1 MSKRC
6 YYEVLEVSKEASE
19 DEIKRAYRKKA
30 FQFHP
35 DRNPGDDEAESNFK
49 EAAEAYEVL
58 RDPEKRSV
66 YDRYGHEGLNGMNG
80 GFGGFQS
87 SEDIFGA
94 FGDIFGEFFGF
105 GQSRG
110 GPRAR
115 AGSDLRYNLEVS
127 FRDAAK
133 GTEIELKIPVT
144 DVCEECGGS
153 GAAAGSS
160 VETCP
165 HCHGTGTVNQSQG
178 FFRIAVA
185 CPRCHGRGQIISDPC
200 KACRGLGTVR
210 KEKSLSVRI
219 PAGVDSGSRLR
230 LRGEGEAGENGGPH
244 GDLYVVIN
252 VKPDDVFRRQEQDL
266 VLTREI
272 TFVQAAL
279 GCKLEVP
286 TLDEPIS
293 MDIPKGTQ
301 SGEVFQLRGLGM
313 PYLGSSH
320 RGDLLVQVNV
330 KTPVKLTARQEE
342 LLKEFERLEEDK
354 PLKKVRKIWKKAKD
368 KVMGD

>member
-6 YYEVLEVSKEASE
+6 YYEVLEVSREASE

-35 DRNPGDDEAESNFK
+35 DRNPGDQDAESSFK

-58 RDPEKRSV
+58 SDAEKRSA
-66 YDRYGHEGLNGMNG
+66 YDRFGHEGLNGMNG

-105 GQSRG
+105 GQGRG

-115 AGSDLRYNLEVS
+115 AGADLRYNLEVS
-127 FRDAAK
+127 FREAAK
-133 GTEIELKIPVT
+133 GAEVELNIPVT
-144 DVCEECGGS
+144 DTCDECDGA
-153 GAAAGSS
+153 GAAPGSS
-160 VETCP
+160 AETCQ
-165 HCHGTGTVNQSQG
+165 HCRGTGTIHQNQG
-178 FFRIAVA
+178 FFKIAVT
-185 CPRCHGRGQIISDPC
+185 CPSCKGRGKIITDPC
-200 KACRGLGTVR
+200 RECRGLGVVR

-219 PAGVDSGSRLR
+219 PAGVDNGSRLR

-252 VKPDDVFRRQEQDL
+252 VKPDDVFRRQGQDII
-266 VLTREI
+266 LTQEVS
-272 TFVQAAL
+272 FVQASL
-279 GCKLEVP
+279 GCKIEVP
-286 TLDEPIS
+286 TLDDPIS
-293 MDIPKGTQ
+293 MDIPGGTQ
-301 SGEVFQLRGLGM
+301 SGEVFQLRGLGL

-320 RGDLLVQVNV
+320 HGDLLVEVKV
-330 KTPVKLTARQEE
+330 KTPTRLTSRQEE
-342 LLKEFERLEEDK
+342 LLKEFERIEEEK
-354 PLKKVRKIWKKAKD
+354 PMQKVRKTWKKVKD
-368 KVMGD
+368 KVMGE